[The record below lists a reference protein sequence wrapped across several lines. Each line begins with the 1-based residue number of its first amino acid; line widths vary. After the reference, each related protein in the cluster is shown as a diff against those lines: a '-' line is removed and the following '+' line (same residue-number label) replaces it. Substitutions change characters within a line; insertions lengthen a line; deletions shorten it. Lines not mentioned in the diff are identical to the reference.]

1 MLKSPKTYLFRAA
14 ALAAAGLVA
23 LASTSAH
30 AGDIDPRGVFFH
42 SYTGPF
48 SAVEWVHFRQLPGE
62 NRYQFSDIRGIA
74 PYNGQILS
82 NGQITWDDTV
92 NTSGTGQFTSQNDA
106 TMTLRYGNGTYHSNL
121 RRAPG
126 TDANFLTQIESRTD
140 GNAAIN
146 GSWDLTI
153 TELDAANG
161 DVIGVSTLTAEAQVT
176 GDLLRLTYDD
186 GTFFQGVF
194 EDPDHAGFRVVLPS
208 GVTPAFDSFPGS
220 ATSLAMNLLGDFR
233 LLDEDTISAVFL
245 TQTRRPPGSQD
256 QFVYAISGTR
266 SVPAPGAA
274 CLGAVYLLTGSRRRR
289 SNCFLQR

>member
-1 MLKSPKTYLFRAA
+1 MLKQSKAYTLRSAT
-14 ALAAAGLVA
+14 LAAAGLVA
-23 LASTSAH
+23 LACTSVH

-48 SAVEWVHFRQLPGE
+48 SAVEWIHMRQLPGE
-62 NRYQFSDIRGIA
+62 RRYQFSDIRGIA
-74 PYNGQILS
+74 PYNGQILGD
-82 NGQITWDDTV
+82 GQITWDTTA
-92 NTSGTGQFTSQNDA
+92 NTSGTGRFTSQDDA
-106 TMTLRYGNGTYHSNL
+106 TMTLRFGSATFHSTL

-126 TDANFLTQIESRTD
+126 TDASFLTQIDSPTA
-140 GNAAIN
+140 GNTTIN

-161 DVIGVSTLTAEAQVT
+161 DVLGVSTMRAVAQVT

-194 EDPDHAGFRVVLPS
+194 EEPDHAGFRVVLPS
-208 GVTPAFDSFPGS
+208 GQTPAFDSFPGS

-256 QFVYAISGTR
+256 QFAYAIRGTR
-266 SVPAPGAA
+266 SVPAPSVAG
-274 CLGAVYLLTGSRRRR
+274 LGVVILLTLSRCRR
-289 SNCFLQR
+289 LH